1 VITCSETL
9 KDLVHFTKFSAR
21 LMNADNSLEAFDIC
35 DLMKV
40 FDIKSSEDPSKVLYY
55 YFLKYHFKDAEFF
68 RDDEISLFR
77 VTLRES
83 IEQVK

>member
-1 VITCSETL
+1 
-9 KDLVHFTKFSAR
+9 
-21 LMNADNSLEAFDIC
+21 MNADSSLEAFDIC

-40 FDIKSSEDPSKVLYY
+40 FDLKSSDDPSKVLYY
-55 YFLKYHFKDAEFF
+55 YFVKYHLKVCEFF

-83 IEQVK
+83 LDQVK